1 VGGNSVSG
9 EKIMLNEDNI
19 KENFALYNYD
29 TITINGIT
37 ELRPVMTVNR
47 AERIIT
53 LAGAVRRPGTYNL
66 MPHENLRELI
76 EVYGDG
82 LTPLADATRMELIR
96 YVDSESEVGDKI
108 FLIKEDI
115 QNNFPLENY
124 DTVTVPSISELQPV
138 LFVEGAVGAADE
150 SGLTVSNRLVVRYNA
165 GESYAS
171 LIRRNR
177 DWFSAVSDTKNA
189 YIVRE
194 NEHIPINLNPMLY
207 DVNYRTD
214 NFIEENDTL
223 IIPFRQYFVTVA
235 GAVVTPGRYPYIPD
249 RTWDYYIALAGG
261 FRPEQNS
268 LESVIISD
276 MTGKR
281 MKKADPITPET
292 VITARTNSFLY
303 RFNQYA
309 PVVTTTLTAILTVL
323 TVLVTVTR

>member
-1 VGGNSVSG
+1 
-9 EKIMLNEDNI
+9 MLNEDNI